1 MNQIPPPGW
10 LRMADE
16 VRDGLFMGRPVVA
29 LESTVLSHGLP
40 RPLNLRVGR
49 EMEADIRAA
58 GAIPATVAVL
68 DGVPTLGL
76 APHEMERIAVEE
88 SVQKLSTRDLPF
100 AMSRSVTGGTTVAST
115 AWIAAAAGVQVFATG
130 GIGGVHRGLPPDV
143 SADLTEL
150 QRTRL
155 LVVCAGAKSIL
166 DLPATREL
174 LETLGILMLGWR
186 TDRMPAFYTPGID
199 LALDGRVES
208 AAEVASVWTAH
219 RRMDAPGGI
228 LLCVPVPAEAG
239 LDPLLVEDA
248 VREAM
253 IGAERAGITGK
264 AITPHLLGEVG
275 RVTGG
280 RSLDSNVALLRNNA
294 RVAAAVAVEMSHG

>member
-1 MNQIPPPGW
+1 MNQVTPPDW
-10 LRMADE
+10 LRMTEE
-16 VRDGLFMGRPVVA
+16 VRDGLRAGRPVVA
-29 LESTVLSHGLP
+29 LESTVLSQGLP

-49 EMEADIRAA
+49 ELEADVRAA

-76 APHEMERIAVEE
+76 AAEELERIATDE
-88 SVQKLSTRDLPF
+88 SVEKLSTRDLPL
-100 AMSRSVTGGTTVAST
+100 AMARSVTGGTTVAST

-130 GIGGVHRGLPPDV
+130 GIGGVHRGLPLDV

-174 LETLGILMLGWR
+174 LETLGILLLGWR
-186 TDRMPAFYTPGID
+186 TDRMPGFYTPGSD
-199 LALDGRVES
+199 LAVDGRVES
-208 AAEVASVWTAH
+208 AAEVASIWAAH
-219 RRMDAPGGI
+219 RRLDAPGGI
-228 LLCVPVPAEAG
+228 LLCVPVPEEAG
-239 LDPLLVEDA
+239 LDPALVEDA
-248 VREAM
+248 VREALVD
-253 IGAERAGITGK
+253 AERVGITGK

-280 RSLDSNVALLRNNA
+280 RSLDANVALLRNNA
-294 RVAAAVAVEMSHG
+294 RVAAAVSVELSRG

>member
-1 MNQIPPPGW
+1 MNQVSPPDW
-10 LRMADE
+10 LRMTDE
-16 VRDGLFMGRPVVA
+16 VRDGLRAGRPVVA
-29 LESTVLSHGLP
+29 LESTVLSQGLP

-49 EMEADIRAA
+49 ELEADVRAA

-76 APHEMERIAVEE
+76 AAEELERIATDE
-88 SVQKLSTRDLPF
+88 SVEKLSTRDLPL
-100 AMSRSVTGGTTVAST
+100 AMARSVTGGTTVAST

-130 GIGGVHRGLPPDV
+130 GIGGVHRGLPLDV

-174 LETLGILMLGWR
+174 LETLGILLLGWR
-186 TDRMPAFYTPGID
+186 TDRMPGFYTPGSD
-199 LALDGRVES
+199 LAVDGRVES
-208 AAEVASVWTAH
+208 AAEVASIWAAH
-219 RRMDAPGGI
+219 RRLDAPGGI
-228 LLCVPVPAEAG
+228 LLCVPVPEEAG
-239 LDPLLVEDA
+239 LDPALVEDA
-248 VREAM
+248 VREALVD
-253 IGAERAGITGK
+253 AERVGITGK

-280 RSLDSNVALLRNNA
+280 RSLDANVALLRNNA
-294 RVAAAVAVEMSHG
+294 RVAAAVSVELSRG